1 MLESS
6 DNVIT
11 KGIAE
16 KAKTYLDWL
25 ETVFLS
31 DDRMKS
37 LVQLFEHPKNE
48 NSGTKDEENKTEE
61 LVIEDRPIN
70 EKIK

>member
-37 LVQLFEHPKNE
+37 LVQLFEHPKM
-48 NSGTKDEENKTEE
+48 
-61 LVIEDRPIN
+61 
-70 EKIK
+70 KIVEPKMKKQNRRISN